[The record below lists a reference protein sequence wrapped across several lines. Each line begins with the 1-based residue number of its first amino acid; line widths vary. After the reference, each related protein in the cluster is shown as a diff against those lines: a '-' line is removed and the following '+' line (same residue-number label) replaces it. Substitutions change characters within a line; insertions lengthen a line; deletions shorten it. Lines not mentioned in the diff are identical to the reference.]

1 MANVI
6 SLPSIP
12 PYKQTPANK
21 NERILQKARR
31 EALRTKAREICK
43 SPRNDYVSLDI
54 LYWRGK
60 GGADPANIIGGIADA
75 LQGIVYDNDSQIK
88 TIHYSERKGGEDLYT
103 ISVKW
108 RRNRK

>member
-43 SPRNDYVSLDI
+43 SPRNDCVSLDI
-54 LYWRGK
+54 VYWRDK
-60 GGADPANIIGGIADA
+60 GRADPANIIGGIADA
-75 LQGIVYDNDSQIK
+75 LQGIVYDNDNQIK
-88 TIHYSERKGGEDLYT
+88 TIHYSEIEGSKDLYT
-103 ISVKW
+103 VSVE
-108 RRNRK
+108 